1 MICLL
6 SNISE
11 KKQKGLL
18 KTKKHFQN
26 ILQVTIVYYKRHS
39 FQEIQHIYLITWK
52 CCNCCI
58 SISSFWRLYSSSKSF
73 NVCFFSASNER
84 SCNEKEKKTNYLYYL
99 SYMVCGTLEPSLPST
114 DNPLYM
120 TIPTH
125 FILFPNPPRLEQLFR
140 QYRPNEIPD
149 KYKK

>member
-84 SCNEKEKKTNYLYYL
+84 SCNEKEKKTYYLYYL

-120 TIPTH
+120 AIPTH